1 MAAQGKALYSKRL
14 IVLAKVKQSSGLF
27 RRTMFCEEGRGFGL
41 SGSCS
46 INSSF
51 TSRKL
56 IEKHHAI
63 ALPPP
68 PPPRWEIASSSLA
81 FFGRSHPKWNDFCEK
96 LHALLNC
103 AVGSLDCWLVVGIS
117 VGYALQSKPLD
128 SFKWLPTLGVVDICR
143 EFLQFDLTESFE
155 LNFAK

>member
-68 PPPRWEIASSSLA
+68 PPSQVGDCFLKSGFLWQKSPQMKWLLWKASCTAQLCSGQFRLLASSRYLCGICSSKQAAWFLQ
-81 FFGRSHPKWNDFCEK
+81 
-96 LHALLNC
+96 
-103 AVGSLDCWLVVGIS
+103 VVAYTRGGWYLQGIS
-117 VGYALQSKPLD
+117 
-128 SFKWLPTLGVVDICR
+128 TIR
-143 EFLQFDLTESFE
+143 
-155 LNFAK
+155 LNRIFWT